1 LSSPSHS
8 DLKLGERVIVMS
20 SQGSKAGTLQY
31 IGATEFAAGEWCG
44 VELDDPLGKNDGS
57 VEGKRYFECQ
67 PKFGLFAPAHKVS
80 RSPSSRRPSA
90 TCAIHHGTAGPGIKK
105 SGSRESLVSA
115 SSAASSVR
123 GPRVRLGVT
132 SLSKTVQQVG

>member
-1 LSSPSHS
+1 MDVYL
-8 DLKLGERVIVMS
+8 LV
-20 SQGSKAGTLQY
+20 
-31 IGATEFAAGEWCG
+31 ATKFSYAQATALLIEDNE
-44 VELDDPLGKNDGS
+44 ELMKS
-57 VEGKRYFECQ
+57 VFGRYFECQ

-90 TCAIHHGTAGPGIKK
+90 SCAIHHGTAGPGIKRI
-105 SGSRESLVSA
+105 GSRESVVSA